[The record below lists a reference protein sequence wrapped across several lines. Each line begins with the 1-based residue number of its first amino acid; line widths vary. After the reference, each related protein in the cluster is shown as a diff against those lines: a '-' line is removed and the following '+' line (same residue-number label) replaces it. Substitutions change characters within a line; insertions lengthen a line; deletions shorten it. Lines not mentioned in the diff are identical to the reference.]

1 MNRLP
6 NVLGTPL
13 AVPVSSANACL
24 PWKRWYKIRKPV
36 FQKLTL
42 DWYGE
47 GERTLEICTGT
58 ALWYRSGFDPL
69 PIRWV
74 LTRDPDGKRPPKAI
88 FSTDPTQT
96 AEQIIRDAHEAL
108 ESGSDL

>member
-1 MNRLP
+1 MSHLP
-6 NVLGTPL
+6 NAAGTPL
-13 AVPVSSANACL
+13 VVPEWWANVFF
-24 PWKRWYKIRKPV
+24 PWNRSYRTRKPW
-36 FQKLTL
+36 QKLTL

-47 GERTLEICTGT
+47 GERTLEVCTGT

-74 LTRDPDGKRPPKAI
+74 LTRDPSGKRPPKAI

-96 AEQIIRDAHEAL
+96 AEQIVTDAHEAL